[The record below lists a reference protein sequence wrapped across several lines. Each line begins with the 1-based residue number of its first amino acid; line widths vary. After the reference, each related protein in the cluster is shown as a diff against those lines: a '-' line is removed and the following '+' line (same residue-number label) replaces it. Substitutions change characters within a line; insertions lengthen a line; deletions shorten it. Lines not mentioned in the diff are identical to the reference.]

1 MDSPTDSRASNLTI
15 VNVLARGKP
24 GHTDPRLLDVAGALK
39 ALPELPL
46 EGKLKLK
53 TAFSVGRSA

>member
-24 GHTDPRLLDVAGALK
+24 GHTDPRGLDVAGAMG

-46 EGKLKLK
+46 EGRGKRR
-53 TAFSVGRSA
+53 AAGRLAG